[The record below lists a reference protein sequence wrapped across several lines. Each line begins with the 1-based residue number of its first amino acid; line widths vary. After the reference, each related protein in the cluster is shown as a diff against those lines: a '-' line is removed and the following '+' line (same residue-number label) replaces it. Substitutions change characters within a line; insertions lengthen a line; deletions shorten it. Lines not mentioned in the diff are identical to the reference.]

1 MKSDTNS
8 LDAPGSA
15 AVEERSPKGR
25 SAARWVSGLVATAAA
40 VTAVVATAAP
50 ASAST
55 DDGYFRIERSDFWNL
70 SAVGRIPESA
80 LTTAN
85 NANGGAKDIANGA
98 CSAYVGSKAPGSW
111 IGGAIASWAVQPL
124 CSSIVDQA
132 FGDSPEVEGGI
143 CFTIPLENIF
153 GVRAGWC

>member
-1 MKSDTNS
+1 MSKISIE
-8 LDAPGSA
+8 APADA
-15 AVEERSPKGR
+15 AVKTPLRTGR
-25 SAARWVSGLVATAAA
+25 TAARWVSGLVATAAA

-85 NANGGAKDIANGA
+85 NANGGAKDLAKGA
-98 CSAYVGSKAPGSW
+98 CSAYVGSKAPGNW
-111 IGGAIASWAVQPL
+111 ISGAIAGWAVQPL